1 MGTKTNS
8 GRRRA
13 ERRGVAAF
21 VSFLL
26 LFAFALGQGSS
37 LTAFAVDGSDAP
49 VATTGDGSAV
59 TSTDVPAD
67 ASAADASTTDVAP
80 ATDPA
85 ATDPAPAPDADATQ
99 APAAPAPTATS
110 APTRKTTTVSRPH
123 RTISRPA
130 TTRRTISRLTAPRT
144 GRALA
149 APSGSLSGGA
159 IGLDFVAAGPFTY
172 NHVSG
177 VGGAYAS
184 RTISKNNGVVESL
197 EGGDF
202 KCNDLVVFF
211 TQVVVDGSA
220 GGSGAVDIDYSFGA
234 ETTGQPGIGF
244 DDIVSVGLNS
254 PDSGNSGLDGDES
267 VTLIS
272 ETPDPP
278 GDQQG
283 YDRVLGTVR
292 VSNLDPGEHLIVRL
306 VVHLG
311 CQVGASPT
319 GNIQSA
325 IESAGVVG
333 DGKVNVGQETVPFK
347 KVEDVAQPGMDVN
360 KTCPATAAIGD
371 QITYTIQI
379 VNTGNEALNLQSV
392 IDTVDSHAGV
402 NITSSFPASVAANS
416 SVSRTYQYTVLAG
429 DPDPLPNTVA
439 VVAKGA
445 TSQATLNGS
454 ASCDTDILH
463 PAIKVTKTCPASAAV
478 GADITYGIEIEN
490 IGDEALDNIVVSDT
504 VDGNAAVDISN
515 LFVSSLAVG
524 ASDSAQYTYDAD
536 GTEPDPLSN
545 SVLVS
550 ADGVTSN
557 DTVTDSDS
565 CQTDITHQPGI
576 SVTKTCPQSAA
587 FGEDVTFTI
596 TITNTGNEALNDV
609 VVTDAL
615 LGGDI
620 TAAFNLPD
628 PLPVGNTEYSHQF
641 TYTPGAN
648 EDPVQNSVHVEGVG
662 ADSGVSAQDDAS
674 CDTDITHQPGISVTK
689 ICPQSVP
696 AGDQITYTITVTN
709 TGNEALTDLSV
720 LDTLLGDITDQF
732 SPDLSQGLG
741 VGDSATAEVT
751 YSPAPGQDPVQNSV
765 TATGLGADSEAEATD
780 TATCTT
786 DVLQPAIQIV
796 KGGPALVHRGDTIT
810 YTFEVTNPGEVELFD
825 VVLSDPIC
833 DPGTITPGADVD
845 GSLAVGEVWH
855 FSCTHLVTESDPDPI
870 PNTATVRGDTH
881 QGEGGQEVTD
891 TDDHVVDIIHP
902 GIAVVKTVSRD
913 TVPVGTTVT
922 YTYVVT
928 NIGDTTLYDVSV
940 DDDIMGHIGD
950 IAILEPGASVTL
962 TKDFVVGDEPVTNVA
977 TVSGSDIL
985 GRSVNATDDASVAPI
1000 LGGTT
1005 SPPGPGGEGGGTAFT
1020 GSELGRLGFV
1030 ALALFGLGVG
1040 VVAVTR
1046 RRRPQRDSP

>member
-1 MGTKTNS
+1 MGTKTSS

-37 LTAFAVDGSDAP
+37 LTAFAVDESQAP
-49 VATTGDGSAV
+49 VAPADDGSAG
-59 TSTDVPAD
+59 TSTETAAD
-67 ASAADASTTDVAP
+67 APAADASTADGSTTDAAADPVASDP
-80 ATDPA
+80 AT
-85 ATDPAPAPDADATQ
+85 APDAETVA
-99 APAAPAPTATS
+99 APAAPAPEATS
-110 APTRKTTTVSRPH
+110 TPTQTITGATRPH
-123 RTISRPA
+123 RAVSAPA
-130 TTRRTISRLTAPRT
+130 TTRTIGELTTPRT
-144 GRALA
+144 GGALA
-149 APSGSLSGGA
+149 APSASLSGGD

-177 VGGAYAS
+177 VGGAYNN

-202 KCNDLVVFF
+202 KCGDLVVFF

-220 GGSGAVDIDYSFGA
+220 GGSGAVDIDLSFGA

-254 PDSGNSGLDGDES
+254 PDSGNSGLDGNES

-283 YDRVLGTVR
+283 YDQVLGTVR
-292 VSNLDPGEHLIVRL
+292 VTNLDPGEHLIVRL

-311 CQVGASPT
+311 CLVGSNPT

-325 IESAGVVG
+325 IESASVVG

-347 KVEDVAQPGMDVN
+347 KVEDIAQPGMDVN
-360 KTCPATAAIGD
+360 KTCPETAAVGD
-371 QITYTIQI
+371 QITYTIEI

-392 IDTVDSHAGV
+392 IDTVNGHAGV
-402 NITSSFPASVAANS
+402 NITASFPASVAANS
-416 SVSRTYQYTVLAG
+416 SVSRTYQYTVLAN
-429 DPDPLPNTVA
+429 DPDPLPNSVA

-445 TSQATLNGS
+445 ISQATLNGS
-454 ASCDTDILH
+454 A
-463 PAIKVTKTCPASAAV
+463 
-478 GADITYGIEIEN
+478 
-490 IGDEALDNIVVSDT
+490 
-504 VDGNAAVDISN
+504 
-515 LFVSSLAVG
+515 
-524 ASDSAQYTYDAD
+524 
-536 GTEPDPLSN
+536 
-545 SVLVS
+545 
-550 ADGVTSN
+550 
-557 DTVTDSDS
+557 S

-576 SVTKTCPQSAA
+576 SVTKTCPESVP
-587 FGEDVTFTI
+587 FGDDVTFTI
-596 TITNTGNEALNDV
+596 TIENTGNEPLDDV

-620 TAAFNLPD
+620 TADFNLPD
-628 PLPVGNTEYSHQF
+628 PLPVGNTEYSAQF
-641 TYTPGAN
+641 TYTPGAD
-648 EDPVQNSVHVEGVG
+648 EDPVENSVHVEGVG
-662 ADSGVSAQDDAS
+662 ADSGVSAEDDAS
-674 CDTDITHQPGISVTK
+674 CDTD
-689 ICPQSVP
+689 
-696 AGDQITYTITVTN
+696 
-709 TGNEALTDLSV
+709 V
-720 LDTLLGDITDQF
+720 L
-732 SPDLSQGLG
+732 
-741 VGDSATAEVT
+741 A
-751 YSPAPGQDPVQNSV
+751 
-765 TATGLGADSEAEATD
+765 
-780 TATCTT
+780 
-786 DVLQPAIQIV
+786 PAIQIV

-810 YTFEVTNPGEVELFD
+810 YTFEVTNPGETELFD

-855 FSCTHLVTESDPDPI
+855 FSCTHLVTGSDPDPI

-881 QGEGGQEVTD
+881 EGEGGQEVTD

-940 DDDIMGHIGD
+940 DDDILGHIGD

-977 TVSGSDIL
+977 TVSGNDIL
-985 GRSVNATDDASVAPI
+985 GRSVSALDEASVAPI
-1000 LGGTT
+1000 AGSTPT
-1005 SPPGPGGEGGGTAFT
+1005 PPPTPFT
-1020 GSELGRLGFV
+1020 GSEAGRLGLISIV
-1030 ALALFGLGVG
+1030 LFGIGVT
-1040 VVAVTR
+1040 VVAATR
-1046 RRRPQRDSP
+1046 RRRAGRDAA

>member
-1 MGTKTNS
+1 MGTKTSS

-37 LTAFAVDGSDAP
+37 LTAFAVDESQAP
-49 VATTGDGSAV
+49 VAPADDGSAG
-59 TSTDVPAD
+59 TSTETAAD
-67 ASAADASTTDVAP
+67 APAADASTADGSTTDAAADPVASDP
-80 ATDPA
+80 AT
-85 ATDPAPAPDADATQ
+85 APDAETVA
-99 APAAPAPTATS
+99 APAAPAPEATS
-110 APTRKTTTVSRPH
+110 TPTQTITGATRPH
-123 RTISRPA
+123 RAVSAPA
-130 TTRRTISRLTAPRT
+130 TTRTIGELTTPRT
-144 GRALA
+144 GGALA
-149 APSGSLSGGA
+149 APSASLSGGD

-177 VGGAYAS
+177 VGGAYNN

-202 KCNDLVVFF
+202 KCGDLVVFF

-220 GGSGAVDIDYSFGA
+220 GGSGAVDIDLSFGA

-254 PDSGNSGLDGDES
+254 PDSGNSGLDGNES

-283 YDRVLGTVR
+283 YDQVLGTVR
-292 VSNLDPGEHLIVRL
+292 VTNLDPGEHLIVRL

-311 CQVGASPT
+311 CLVGSNPT

-325 IESAGVVG
+325 IESASVVG

-347 KVEDVAQPGMDVN
+347 KVEDIAQPGMDVN
-360 KTCPATAAIGD
+360 KTCPETAAVGD
-371 QITYTIQI
+371 QITYTIEI

-392 IDTVDSHAGV
+392 IDTVNGHAGV
-402 NITSSFPASVAANS
+402 NITASFPASVAANS
-416 SVSRTYQYTVLAG
+416 SVSRTYQYTVLAN
-429 DPDPLPNTVA
+429 DPDPLPNSVA

-445 TSQATLNGS
+445 ISQATLNGS
-454 ASCDTDILH
+454 A
-463 PAIKVTKTCPASAAV
+463 
-478 GADITYGIEIEN
+478 
-490 IGDEALDNIVVSDT
+490 
-504 VDGNAAVDISN
+504 
-515 LFVSSLAVG
+515 
-524 ASDSAQYTYDAD
+524 
-536 GTEPDPLSN
+536 
-545 SVLVS
+545 
-550 ADGVTSN
+550 
-557 DTVTDSDS
+557 S

-576 SVTKTCPQSAA
+576 SVTKTCPESVP
-587 FGEDVTFTI
+587 FGDDVTFTI
-596 TITNTGNEALNDV
+596 TIENTGNEPLDDV

-620 TAAFNLPD
+620 TADFNLPD
-628 PLPVGNTEYSHQF
+628 PLPVGNTEYSAQF
-641 TYTPGAN
+641 TYTPGAD
-648 EDPVQNSVHVEGVG
+648 EDPVENSVHVEGVG
-662 ADSGVSAQDDAS
+662 ADSGVSADDDAS
-674 CDTDITHQPGISVTK
+674 CDTDVLHQPGISVTK
-689 ICPQSVP
+689 TCPESVP
-696 AGDQITYTITVTN
+696 FGDDVTFTITIEN
-709 TGNEALTDLSV
+709 TGNEPLDDVVVTDALLG
-720 LDTLLGDITDQF
+720 GDITADFNLPDPLPVGNTQYSAQF
-732 SPDLSQGLG
+732 
-741 VGDSATAEVT
+741 T
-751 YSPAPGQDPVQNSV
+751 YTPGADEDPVENSV
-765 TATGLGADSEAEATD
+765 HVEGVGADSGVSAEDDASCD
-780 TATCTT
+780 T
-786 DVLQPAIQIV
+786 DVLAPAIQIV

-810 YTFEVTNPGEVELFD
+810 YTFEVTNPGETELFD

-855 FSCTHLVTESDPDPI
+855 FSCTHLVTGSDPDPI

-881 QGEGGQEVTD
+881 EGEGGQEVTD

-940 DDDIMGHIGD
+940 DDDILGHIGD

-977 TVSGSDIL
+977 TVSGNDIL
-985 GRSVNATDDASVAPI
+985 GRSVSALDEASVAPI
-1000 LGGTT
+1000 AGSTPT
-1005 SPPGPGGEGGGTAFT
+1005 PPPPTPFT
-1020 GSELGRLGFV
+1020 GSEAGRLGLISIV
-1030 ALALFGLGVG
+1030 LFGIGVT
-1040 VVAVTR
+1040 VVAATR
-1046 RRRPQRDSP
+1046 RRRAGRDAA